1 MRLPPLR
8 ASVDAPVDLGAQWGM
23 PFSLAVID
31 LDNTLYRASSG
42 VFARMDA
49 RMNRFIERQ
58 LSVHMDEA
66 NRLRR
71 IYWDRYGTT
80 LRGLMLHHD
89 IDAEDFLHEVHDIG
103 VDGLLSEDKEL
114 DAALAAMP
122 GRKVIHTNGTRE
134 HAERVLAALDIRHH
148 FDAIYDIRFNAYQPK
163 PCPQTLGMLLSQEDT
178 EPAHAI
184 VIDDM
189 ADNLAA
195 AASLGAR
202 TAWIS
207 DAHSPRWHYCAPTVA
222 VLVGYLAA
230 A

>member
-1 MRLPPLR
+1 MTF
-8 ASVDAPVDLGAQWGM
+8 D
-23 PFSLAVID
+23 LAVID

-49 RMNRFIERQ
+49 RMNRFIERT
-58 LSVHMDEA
+58 LSVDTEEA

-80 LRGLMLHHD
+80 LRGLMLHHG
-89 IDAEDFLHEVHDIG
+89 IDPEAFLHEVHDIG
-103 VDGLLSEDKEL
+103 VDGLLSADREL
-114 DAALAAMP
+114 DAALDAMP

-134 HAERVLAALDIRHH
+134 HAERVLAALDIRRH
-148 FDAIYDIRFNAYQPK
+148 FHAVYDIRFNAYRPK
-163 PCPQTLGMLLSQEDT
+163 PCHETLAMLLKAEATAPEQS
-178 EPAHAI
+178 I

-195 AASLGAR
+195 AAQLGAR

-207 DAHSPRWHYCAPTVA
+207 DSESSRWHFCAATVTA
-222 VLVGYLAA
+222 LAHRLSA
-230 A
+230 PMPQQA

>member
-1 MRLPPLR
+1 
-8 ASVDAPVDLGAQWGM
+8 M
-23 PFSLAVID
+23 PFDLAVID

-49 RMNRFIERQ
+49 RMNRFIVQ
-58 LSVHMDEA
+58 HLSVDEGEA

-71 IYWDRYGTT
+71 SYWDRYGTT
-80 LRGLMLHHD
+80 LRGLMLHHG
-89 IDAEDFLHEVHDIG
+89 IDAEGVLHEVHDIG

-122 GRKVIHTNGTRE
+122 GRKVIHTNGTVE

-163 PCPQTLGMLLSQEDT
+163 PCPRTLGMLLSREDT
-178 EPAHAI
+178 APARTI

-195 AASLGAR
+195 AAQLGAR

-207 DAHSPRWHYCAPTVA
+207 EAHSAQWHHCAPTVA
-222 VLVGYLAA
+222 ALVEHLTA
-230 A
+230 

>member
-1 MRLPPLR
+1 
-8 ASVDAPVDLGAQWGM
+8 M
-23 PFSLAVID
+23 PFDLAIID

-49 RMNRFIERQ
+49 RMNRFIERS
-58 LSVHMDEA
+58 LSVDTDAA

-71 IYWDRYGTT
+71 TYWDRYGTT
-80 LRGLMLHHD
+80 LRGLMLHHG
-89 IDAEDFLHEVHDIG
+89 IDPEAFLDEVHDIG
-103 VDGLLSEDKEL
+103 VDTLLSADREL
-114 DAALAAMP
+114 DAALHAMP

-148 FDAIYDIRFNAYQPK
+148 FHAIYDIRFNDYRPK
-163 PCPQTLGMLLSQEDT
+163 PCPETLAMLLGAEAT
-178 EPAHAI
+178 PAARAI

-195 AASLGAR
+195 AAHVGAH

-207 DAHSPRWHYCAPTVA
+207 DTDSTRWHFCSATVA
-222 VLVGYLAA
+222 GLVNRLSLPLPQQA
-230 A
+230 

>member
-1 MRLPPLR
+1 
-8 ASVDAPVDLGAQWGM
+8 M
-23 PFSLAVID
+23 PFDLAVID

-49 RMNRFIERQ
+49 RMNGFIERR
-58 LSVHMDEA
+58 LSVDTDEA

-71 IYWDRYGTT
+71 TYWDRYGTT
-80 LRGLMLHHD
+80 LRGLMLHHG
-89 IDAEDFLHEVHDIG
+89 IDPEAFLDEVHDIG
-103 VDGLLSEDKEL
+103 VDTLLSADREL
-114 DAALAAMP
+114 DTALAAMP

-148 FDAIYDIRFNAYQPK
+148 FHAIYDIRFNDYRPK
-163 PCPQTLGMLLSQEDT
+163 PCPETLAMLLAAEQTTPSC
-178 EPAHAI
+178 AI

-195 AASLGAR
+195 AARLGAH

-207 DAHSPRWHYCAPTVA
+207 DGESTQWHFCSVTVA
-222 VLVGYLAA
+222 QLARRLNA
-230 A
+230 PLPQQA

>member
-1 MRLPPLR
+1 
-8 ASVDAPVDLGAQWGM
+8 M
-23 PFSLAVID
+23 PFDLAVVD

-49 RMNRFIERQ
+49 RMNRFIIQ
-58 LSVHMDEA
+58 HLSVDEDEA

-80 LRGLMLHHD
+80 LRGLMLHHG
-89 IDAEDFLHEVHDIG
+89 IDPEAFLHEVHDIG
-103 VDGLLSEDKEL
+103 VETLLSADREL
-114 DAALAAMP
+114 DAALEIMP

-148 FDAIYDIRFNAYQPK
+148 FHAIYDIRFNDYRPK
-163 PCPQTLGMLLSQEDT
+163 PCHETLAMLLVAEHT
-178 EPAHAI
+178 PPARAI

-195 AASLGAR
+195 AARLGAH

-207 DAHSPRWHYCAPTVA
+207 DGESTQWHFCSVTVA
-222 VLVGYLAA
+222 QLARRLNA
-230 A
+230 PLPQQA

>member
-1 MRLPPLR
+1 MGF
-8 ASVDAPVDLGAQWGM
+8 D
-23 PFSLAVID
+23 LAVID

-49 RMNRFIERQ
+49 RMNHFIVQ
-58 LSVHMDEA
+58 NLSVDEAEA

-71 IYWDRYGTT
+71 TYWDRYGTT
-80 LRGLMLHHD
+80 LRGLMLHHG
-89 IDAEDFLHEVHDIG
+89 IDAEGFLHEVHDIG

-134 HAERVLAALDIRHH
+134 HAERVLTALDIRGH
-148 FDAIYDIRFNAYQPK
+148 FDAIYDIRFNDYQPK
-163 PCPQTLGMLLSQEDT
+163 PCPETLGILLAREGT
-178 EPAHAI
+178 EPARAI

-207 DAHSPRWHYCAPTVA
+207 DAHSPRWHYCSPTVA
-222 VLVGYLAA
+222 VLVGHLTVPLPPQA
-230 A
+230 